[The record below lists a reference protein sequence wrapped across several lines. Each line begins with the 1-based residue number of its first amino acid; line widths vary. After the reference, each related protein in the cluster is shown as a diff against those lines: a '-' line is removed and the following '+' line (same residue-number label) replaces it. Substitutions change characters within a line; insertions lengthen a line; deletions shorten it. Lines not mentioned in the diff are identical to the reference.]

1 MAFPPAS
8 YSTGQLVTAAN
19 LNANLR
25 DNLIAL
31 NGGGLVPTG
40 LIGLYVGGTT
50 TIPTN
55 WGLCDGGS
63 GRQDLRDRVPV
74 AAGGTYAVG
83 ATGGAT
89 SVVPAD
95 HSAHTVTQPAHGTHV
110 VSPPDHATASS
121 NSPHSGSGAFITS
134 GVHTGAALSGAHTHS
149 GATLDT
155 VPHTHGAGISL
166 LPPYRA
172 HAYMQKA
179 ASGLSFTTPR
189 TWTTGDVPTAA
200 QMNADLRDNMN
211 YLAALVMPLGS
222 ILIWGFYAGTIPAG
236 WQLCDGT
243 HGTPDLRNKFV
254 IGAGST
260 YAVGTTGG
268 NLTQRL
274 PAHTPTHVA
283 TQPGVHGTH
292 TPTTA
297 AAHATVAIQNGA
309 TSFHGVDGNNG
320 DVIDHAGF
328 DTTAHDAHVNF
339 GVNNHTAHDD
349 LSMLPPFYALVYM
362 QLIST
367 PVFTTPRTWTTS
379 ETVEASELNTYLRD
393 NENFINAALA
403 PIGACAWWSGSIG
416 SIPANWT
423 VQPALNDY
431 FVPGAGDGTG
441 GFYVPA
447 QTGGQVSV
455 TPADHPTH
463 TVTQPTTHAA
473 HVVIEPPPHVSNSTW
488 GGGGGP
494 TSLLSPITGPTSF
507 IHVWPIDSGLGSS
520 NHAHAFSTD
529 AGAAH
534 SSHAAI
540 TTLPPY
546 LALPFMER
554 TS

>member
-25 DNLIAL
+25 DNLITL

-40 LIGLYVGGTT
+40 LIGLWVGGTT
-50 TIPTN
+50 VVPTN

-74 AAGGTYAVG
+74 AAGGSYAVG
-83 ATGGAT
+83 ATGGAASIT
-89 SVVPAD
+89 PAAHSAHSVSQPAHAD
-95 HSAHTVTQPAHGTHV
+95 HSIGAPPHPTFPPALVLGGDVWASDGNHAGQAITDAHGH
-110 VSPPDHATASS
+110 
-121 NSPHSGSGAFITS
+121 TS
-134 GVHTGAALSGAHTHS
+134 AAVDA
-149 GATLDT
+149 
-155 VPHTHGAGISL
+155 VPHTHGGTLST
-166 LPPYRA
+166 LPPYHSR
-172 HAYMQKA
+172 AYMQKT

-222 ILIWGFYAGTIPAG
+222 ILIWGFFAGTIPTG

-243 HGTPDLRNKFV
+243 HGTPDLRSKFV
-254 IGAGST
+254 IGAGTT
-260 YAVGTTGG
+260 YAPGDTGG
-268 NLTQRL
+268 HETIRL
-274 PAHTPTHVA
+274 PSHSPSHVV
-283 TQPGVHGTH
+283 TQADAHGTH
-292 TPTTA
+292 SVSTAASHTTA
-297 AAHATVAIQNGA
+297 NYVQGGGTAEY
-309 TSFHGVDGNNG
+309 GVDVTAGG
-320 DVIDHAGF
+320 TIGHSGFGVDLHTTHA
-328 DTTAHDAHVNF
+328 NF
-339 GVNNHTAHDD
+339 GVNGHTSHDD
-349 LSMLPPFYALVYM
+349 LSMLPPFYALIYM

-379 ETVEASELNTYLRD
+379 ETVEAAEFNTYLRD

-403 PIGACAWWSGSIG
+403 PLGACAWWSGSIG

-423 VQPALNDY
+423 RQPALNDC

-447 QTGGQVSV
+447 QTGGGTSQ

-463 TVTQPTTHAA
+463 NVTQATTHTA
-473 HVVIEPPPHVSNSTW
+473 HVVTTPADHVSSWQIQAGSTT
-488 GGGGGP
+488 GHP
-494 TSLLSPITGPTSF
+494 VLTDNVHSPG
-507 IHVWPIDSGLGSS
+507 
-520 NHAHAFSTD
+520 NHYTHPWTVNNTHQHAFSVD
-529 AGAAH
+529 SGAAH
-534 SSHAAI
+534 SSHATI
-540 TTLPPY
+540 NTLPPY
-546 LALPFMER
+546 LALAFIER